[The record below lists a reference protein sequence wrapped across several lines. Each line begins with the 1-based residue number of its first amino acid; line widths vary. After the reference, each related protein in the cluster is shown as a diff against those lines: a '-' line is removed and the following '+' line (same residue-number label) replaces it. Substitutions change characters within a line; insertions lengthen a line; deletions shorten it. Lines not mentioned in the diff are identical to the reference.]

1 MWQMLRKRLLRGLAA
16 LIIGG
21 VAGIA
26 LFVGWLRLEH
36 GLSLTLPEPTGPYP
50 VGRVVYH
57 WVDDSRAD
65 VLASAAGQ
73 KRELMIWVWY
83 PAAPKPGEKTAEY
96 LPATWRAALDP
107 IQGVLMS
114 GLFTRDPAVVR
125 THSVPDADVA
135 PSERPYPILLMKSG
149 IGALACDYTAIA
161 EDLASHGYVV
171 VGSDS
176 PHSTVVV
183 VFPDGRVA
191 ERTPAG
197 RPGRVPSPGERDP
210 EVHRV
215 VDVWSA
221 DTRFELDR
229 LERLNADDPSGRFRG
244 RLDLGA
250 VGAFGHS
257 FGGATAAQFCHDDP
271 RCKAGIDLDGSPF
284 GSVIEEGVARPFL
297 FLMSDHGKPA
307 DEIGR
312 RILANI
318 RSIRARTKRPC
329 PEWVLR
335 GTRHFNFSDQCLMKD
350 RLLTRIVGGAGPIDA
365 RRGLAIASECVR
377 TFFDVHLKGAPAAR
391 FEGLPSRF
399 PEIAVEP
406 GA

>member
-1 MWQMLRKRLLRGLAA
+1 MWQRLLKRVLKGLAA
-16 LIIGG
+16 LIVGG

-26 LFVGWLRLEH
+26 SFLGWLRLEH
-36 GLSLTLPEPTGPYP
+36 GLPLTLSEPTGPYP

-57 WVDDSRAD
+57 WVDDSRTD
-65 VLASAAGQ
+65 VLAPAAGE
-73 KRELMIWVWY
+73 KRELVVWVWY
-83 PAAPKPGEKTAEY
+83 PAAPQPGAKAAEY
-96 LPATWRAALDP
+96 LPAPWRKALDP

-114 GLFTRDPAVVR
+114 GFFTRDPAVVR

-135 PSERPYPILLMKSG
+135 SSERPFPILLMKSG
-149 IGALACDYTAIA
+149 IGALATDYTAIA

-191 ERTPAG
+191 TRTPAG
-197 RPGRVPSPGERDP
+197 RPGRVPAPGDRDP

-215 VDVWSA
+215 VNVWSA

-229 LERLNADDPSGRFRG
+229 LERLNADDPTGRFRG

-284 GSVIEEGVARPFL
+284 GSVIEDGVARPFL
-297 FLMSDHGKPA
+297 FLMSDHGKPS
-307 DEIGR
+307 DEIGS
-312 RILANI
+312 RIVANI
-318 RSIRARTKRPC
+318 GSIRARSKQPG

-335 GTRHFNFSDQCLMKD
+335 GTGHFNFSDQCLVKD
-350 RLLTRIVGGAGPIDA
+350 RLLTRIVGGCGPIDA

-391 FEGLPSRF
+391 FEGLPARF
-399 PEIAVEP
+399 PEIFVAPEV
-406 GA
+406 

>member
-1 MWQMLRKRLLRGLAA
+1 MWQRLRKRLFKGLAA
-16 LIIGG
+16 LIVGG

-36 GLSLTLPEPTGPYP
+36 GLPLTLPEPTGPYP

-57 WVDDSRAD
+57 WVDDSRTD
-65 VLASAAGQ
+65 VLAPAAGQ
-73 KRELMIWVWY
+73 KRELMVWVWY
-83 PAAPKPGEKTAEY
+83 PAAPKPGAKAAEY
-96 LPATWRAALDP
+96 LPAPWRKALDP
-107 IQGVLMS
+107 IQGTLM
-114 GLFTRDPAVVR
+114 GGFFTRDPAVVR

-135 PSERPYPILLMKSG
+135 SSQRPFPILLMKSG
-149 IGALACDYTAIA
+149 IGALATDYTAIA

-191 ERTPAG
+191 QRTPAG
-197 RPGRVPSPGERDP
+197 RPGRVPSPGDRDP

-215 VDVWSA
+215 VNVWSA

-229 LERLNADDPSGRFRG
+229 LERLNAEDPTGRFRG

-257 FGGATAAQFCHDDP
+257 FGGATAAQFSHDDP

-284 GSVIEEGVARPFL
+284 GSVIEEGVTRPFL
-297 FLMSDHGKPA
+297 FLMSDHGKPS

-312 RILANI
+312 WILGNI
-318 RSIRARTKRPC
+318 RSIRARSKKPG

-335 GTRHFNFSDQCLMKD
+335 GTRHFNFSDQCLVKD
-350 RLLTRIVGGAGPIDA
+350 RLLTRIVGGCGPIDA

-377 TFFDVHLKGAPAAR
+377 AFFDVHLKGAPAAR
-391 FEGLPSRF
+391 FEGLPARF
-399 PEIAVEP
+399 PEIFVEP
-406 GA
+406 GV